1 MVSAFQGH
9 TIFHIQG
16 IGKEDPPWR
25 DREHRRSGKIELAAS
40 KEHRIHIV
48 HSTHITHSIHSI
60 QGTNKANSIYKIHS
74 VDSESERS

>member
-16 IGKEDPPWR
+16 SFGKEDLPWQA
-25 DREHRRSGKIELAAS
+25 REHRRSGKIELAAS

-48 HSTHITHSIHSI
+48 HSIHSI
-60 QGTNKANSIYKIHS
+60 QSTNKANSIYKMHS
-74 VDSESERS
+74 VDIESERS